1 MPKVRGLVKA
11 PNYKAMTKNIEKA
24 MIDKEIRDVAR
35 LSEAM
40 CLPYSTVYSK
50 LYRSP
55 ASVKI
60 SDLVLFSNT
69 LGVPIEELIAGVQ
82 G

>member
-1 MPKVRGLVKA
+1 MPKVRALVSK

-55 ASVKI
+55 ASIKL

-82 G
+82 R